1 MKSSRVV
8 LALVAVAIVVA
19 GVLSSYA
26 SGAPDGLNRVAEDKA
41 FAGLEQQHA
50 AEGSPLAGYE
60 LDGVEDSRLSIGL
73 AGVVGVGLTFLLGGG
88 IFVAVRRRSTG

>member
-1 MKSSRVV
+1 MKSWRVV

-19 GVLSSYA
+19 GVLSFYA

-41 FAGLEQQHA
+41 FANLEQQHA

-60 LDGVEDSRLSIGL
+60 VDGVENARLSVGL
-73 AGVVGVGLTFLLGGG
+73 AGVIGVGLTFLLGGG
-88 IFVAVRRRSTG
+88 IFLAVRRRSTA